1 MSLEDL
7 KIYNLSMKLGED
19 IWAIVNSW
27 DYFQKD
33 TIGKQLVRA
42 VDSIAANVSEGFG
55 RYHYKDS
62 KNFNYYARGSLYETK
77 TWLTKG
83 HNRNMISKNQFETLL
98 SEIEILGKM
107 LNSYIKST
115 GNVSEPFEEYVTP
128 DSNNRD
134 SND

>member
-1 MSLEDL
+1 
-7 KIYNLSMKLGED
+7 MKLGED

-83 HNRNMISKNQFETLL
+83 HNRNMVSKNQFETLS

-115 GNVSEPFEEYVTP
+115 GNVSEPFEEYIAP
-128 DSNNRD
+128 DSNNGD
-134 SND
+134 YND